1 MSWPQYALAFKR
13 AAGLICGCSGD
24 KKVIE
29 AIELMNTEGISSLA
43 VVDNQ
48 YNVLGNIS
56 TTDVKVGNVASLP
69 SRKHNFNSYYSI

>member
-1 MSWPQYALAFKR
+1 MLWVSKANL
-13 AAGLICGCSGD
+13 CCSGD

-48 YNVLGNIS
+48 CNVLGNIS
-56 TTDVKVGNVASLP
+56 TADVKVGALFVVPRRKTQSLT
-69 SRKHNFNSYYSI
+69 SYNSI

>member
-1 MSWPQYALAFKR
+1 MFWASKANLW
-13 AAGLICGCSGD
+13 CSGD

-56 TTDVKVGNVASLP
+56 TADVKVGGIVCRSETKNVVAD
-69 SRKHNFNSYYSI
+69 SYYSI